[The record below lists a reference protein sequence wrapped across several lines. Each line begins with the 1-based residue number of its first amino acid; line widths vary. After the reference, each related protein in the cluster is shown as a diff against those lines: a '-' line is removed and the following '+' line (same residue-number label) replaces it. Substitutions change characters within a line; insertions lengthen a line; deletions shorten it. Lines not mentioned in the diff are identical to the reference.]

1 MAKLAWLGPQ
11 DQTKMLDLRHPH
23 DSNVHRSSARR
34 DPTIGA
40 IRRFSAANHPVA
52 TRAGRPAPCTGSGV
66 PVSARLF
73 SVYLILL
80 TILPFTAPVATF
92 DLSDFGNATEFGAG
106 LMVKADK
113 APDESLAIAAPP
125 TPSSLLSTV
134 VVLDSFQSADWPSH
148 TRRIFI
154 VLRL

>member
-1 MAKLAWLGPQ
+1 MAPWRPG
-11 DQTKMLDLRHPH
+11 LDLAQG
-23 DSNVHRSSARR
+23 D
-34 DPTIGA
+34 T
-40 IRRFSAANHPVA
+40 VA
-52 TRAGRPAPCTGSGV
+52 LH
-66 PVSARLF
+66 ARLV
-73 SVYLILL
+73 SIWLILL
-80 TILPFTAPVATF
+80 GITPFTAPFATF

-134 VVLDSFQSADWPSH
+134 VVLDSCQPTDRSSH